1 MSDLIDR
8 QAALDIYDDYNV
20 AVENGE
26 LESYRRYRKQ
36 MLELPSTQPEQR
48 WIPCSERMPKE
59 KDAGILK
66 KLGTNRLSDYV
77 IATVEVKGERMTVI
91 IRTHDGVWHWDKKY
105 AFPDYKVV
113 AWMPLPKPW
122 EGGQDGD

>member
-48 WIPCSERMPKE
+48 WIPCSEQMPKE

-113 AWMPLPKPW
+113 AWMPMPKPW
-122 EGGQDGD
+122 EGAQS